1 LQETLVHYEINP
13 ADLTQYEHEILIS
26 EREKIGVNLRPFLV
40 EALTE
45 ISKNYFIIVISSSTK
60 PISDLV
66 LNLFD
71 PLNKL
76 IKLRLYEEN
85 CVRTILNKE
94 FVNIKDIRIL
104 SVPLTKVVIIDN
116 SVLSF
121 AFQIKNGIP
130 ILPFYNS
137 KTDNELKI
145 LVSYLTHLSQFEDL
159 QEENGTVF
167 GFEKLLEN
175 QENILSSDL
184 DDLIIDSDK
193 DSHRVK
199 SMKREKIEPI
209 KRSHLNLNFVKNNFN
224 SNSSYESNS
233 LLSCLILLNKG
244 PLNYDSVY
252 NTNNIQVSFDC
263 SGGDS
268 EVERVERRKNEK

>member
-1 LQETLVHYEINP
+1 MQETLVHYEVNP
-13 ADLTQYEHEILIS
+13 TDLTKFQHIIQVT
-26 EREKIGVNLRPFLV
+26 EREKMGVNLRPFLK

-45 ISKNYFIIVISSSTK
+45 ISKNFFVIVFSSSTK
-60 PISDLV
+60 YISDMV
-66 LNLFD
+66 INLFD
-71 PLNKL
+71 PHNKL
-76 IKLRLYEEN
+76 IKVRLYEEN
-85 CVRTILNKE
+85 CVRSLINKE

-130 ILPFYNS
+130 ILPYFNS

-145 LVSYLTHLSQFEDL
+145 LVSYLTHLSQFDDI

-167 GFEKLLEN
+167 GLEKLLDNEEN
-175 QENILSSDL
+175 FLSSDL
-184 DDLIIDSDK
+184 DDFIVGHSPRNEDSDK
-193 DSHRVK
+193 DSLRVK
-199 SMKREKIEPI
+199 STKVEKIEPI

-244 PLNYDSVY
+244 SLNYDSVY
-252 NTNNIQVSFDC
+252 NTNNIQVSLDG

-268 EVERVERRKNEK
+268 